1 MDCFNRYMNRIEA
14 GDDLKE
20 KTKSNLK
27 NALAAKEA
35 AGQKSERGSIIMKTL
50 NIVNNNQDNSKPRWN
65 RLLAAAGT
73 FAAVAAVSVAGYI
86 YYMMPVNFV
95 SLDINPGVELT
106 LNAMDRVI
114 GIEATNE
121 DGKSILEGE
130 KIRNRSVEKAIS
142 ALVQNAYEQGYVN
155 QDGSTVIAVLAES
168 DDKAKALQLQEKT
181 SNGVALAM
189 QAKNAY
195 SAVYATT
202 SDLAFRNEAKEM
214 GVSPGKYRLVKMLQ
228 AMDPEIIPE
237 QYMNAKVSEIV
248 NRANEMLQAGNTFG
262 NLDAAT
268 QEMARKAQQACEDSA
283 ASQVQAAEQYR
294 RQEQNRSG
302 DAATSQNQEQNQEQ
316 SRSGDAATSQN
327 QEQNQ
332 EQNQNGDAVTSQ
344 NQDQNQ
350 NGESGTSQNQS
361 GDAVT
366 SQNQDQSQ
374 NQYGNTSQQAS
385 DPGQGSGICSSQ
397 SCSGTSQGTSS
408 CSSQSCSGTS
418 QGSSG
423 GGSGKG

>member
-1 MDCFNRYMNRIEA
+1 MDSFNRYMDRIEA
-14 GDDLKE
+14 GEDLKE

-27 NALAAKEA
+27 NALAAKDVA
-35 AGQKSERGSIIMKTL
+35 RQKSERGSIIMKTL
-50 NIVNNNQDNSKPRWN
+50 SIVNNNQDNLKPRWN

-73 FAAVAAVSVAGYI
+73 FAVVAAVSVAGYI

-114 GIEATNE
+114 GVEATNE

-214 GVSPGKYRLVKMLQ
+214 GISPGKYRLVKMLQ
-228 AMDPEIIPE
+228 AMDPEITPE

-283 ASQVQAAEQYR
+283 ASQVQAAEQNR
-294 RQEQNRSG
+294 R
-302 DAATSQNQEQNQEQ
+302 QEQ
-316 SRSGDAATSQN
+316 SRSNDAVTSQSQEQN
-327 QEQNQ
+327 QSRESGTSQNQ

-344 NQDQNQ
+344 NQEQNQ
-350 NGESGTSQNQS
+350 EQNQS

-366 SQNQDQSQ
+366 SQNQEQNQEQNQSGDAVISQNQEQ

-397 SCSGTSQGTSS
+397 SGSGTSQGTS
-408 CSSQSCSGTS
+408 
-418 QGSSG
+418 G